1 MLNGSEASS
10 KRSVKKSFGITG
22 VAQRI
27 SPYASPFHSRS
38 WVVRDLTALYGND
51 KLVRAGMATVE
62 SRIKVASDIIALRLQ
77 RKISIRLSATRE
89 SDRFSR
95 VQFGALETLH
105 QASLTDAERYT
116 ALQLTCINVYFSRCC
131 LSERS
136 RKAMHEGRFPFFSR
150 PLRSLTIQ
158 GGKGVS
164 A

>member
-1 MLNGSEASS
+1 
-10 KRSVKKSFGITG
+10 
-22 VAQRI
+22 
-27 SPYASPFHSRS
+27 
-38 WVVRDLTALYGND
+38 
-51 KLVRAGMATVE
+51 MATVE

-105 QASLTDAERYT
+105 QASLTDAQRHT

-158 GGKGVS
+158 GLLDTLSDAFINLLQATDYAPYGKRKEDS
-164 A
+164 ST